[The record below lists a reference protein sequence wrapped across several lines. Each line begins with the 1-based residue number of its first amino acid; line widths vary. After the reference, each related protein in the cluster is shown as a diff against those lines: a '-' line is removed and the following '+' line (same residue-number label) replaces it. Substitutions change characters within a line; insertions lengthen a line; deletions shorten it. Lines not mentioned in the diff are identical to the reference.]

1 MEIRAI
7 IHFWKILICL
17 CLLVGLWSGAA
28 VRQASADTSG
38 NFEYT
43 VSEGKATIT
52 SYSGPGGDV
61 VIPDTLG
68 GNPVVAIGAHAFDSK
83 FLSNVSFPATVT
95 TIGDWAFGYNLL
107 DSLFIPGSVKTIEN
121 SAFQGNPMTELYIS
135 DGVTSIGEA
144 AFQDNIL
151 KSLTIPGSV
160 KTIGNSAFQ
169 GNELTNL
176 VLSEGVTSVGEAAFQ
191 SNQLTSLTIPGS
203 VTTIGKAAFLSNQLT
218 SLTLSDGV
226 TNISERSFEMNKLT
240 DLTIPASVKLIGSYA
255 FASNQLTSLDLSDGQ
270 ISIGEAA
277 FIKNRLTSLTIP
289 GSLTTIGKDAFQ
301 GNQLTNLVL
310 SDGVISVGEGVF
322 QNNQLTKLTIPDSLT
337 TIGTSAF
344 KSNNLT
350 SLTIPG
356 SVKTIGDSAFDSN
369 QLTSLVLSE
378 GITNIGKESFRL
390 NQLTSLTIPDSLTT
404 IGTGELNVG
413 TGAFSY
419 NDLTSITFPDDMTTI
434 GEFVF
439 DANNLAGLNLPDSL
453 RTIGKAAF
461 RRNQLTSLNLPDS
474 LTTIGS
480 YAFQV
485 NPLTSLDFPESVTT
499 IGDYAFG
506 NNQLTSLNFPE
517 SLRTIGGSAFFT
529 NQLTS
534 LTIPSGVTKID
545 YSAFSNNPLT
555 NVIILGTGL
564 SLGDKVF
571 DNSGGSAAT
580 ITALAPSSA
589 KDYATKS
596 GNPFINLLAAGVH
609 FAPNGASAGE
619 GVDTTVTVGD
629 PIPADLLTT
638 LDYKWSTSA
647 DQPSEGSNWT
657 AFTSG
662 DLLGV
667 PNSTNTWY
675 LHIRVAKDGYDSGFA
690 RSEPFRAKTYTVTF
704 DSQGGSAVASATDVS
719 AGAKISEPTAPTR
732 EGYTFAGWYKEA
744 SGVTPWIF
752 ATDTVS
758 ANVTLYAKWTAAPVE
773 PETYTVTFDSQG
785 GSAVASA
792 TDVSAGAKI
801 SEPTAP
807 TREGYTFAG
816 WYKEASGMT
825 PWIFATDTVS
835 ANVTLYAKWTAAPVE
850 PETYT
855 VTFDS
860 QGGSAVA
867 SATDVSAG
875 AKISEPTAP
884 TREGYTFAG
893 WYKEA
898 SGMTPWIF
906 ATDTVSA
913 NVTLYAKWT
922 EAPVEPETYTV
933 TFDSQGGSAVA
944 SATDVSAGAKISE
957 PTAPTRAGYTFAGWY
972 KEAGGVTLWIF
983 ATDTVSANVTL
994 YASWLPAYSS
1004 PSSPSSPIR
1013 PDPIYQT
1020 PVQPTGPIVS
1030 KDGSLSLPAGS
1041 EGQVSLGDEISIE
1054 IPSNAI
1060 TQALLLKIEKRLSAE
1075 GLLTGE
1081 ENLVSS
1087 VFEVL
1092 KNFPENFSA
1101 PIKLT
1106 FRYDPS
1112 KLGEGQKPAIFY
1124 YDETMKEWV
1133 EIGGITSGEQIT
1145 AEVDHFTNFAV
1156 FGVDAPAEPEAEF
1169 SDIAGHWAETAIHLA
1184 ANAGIATGY
1193 EDGSFKPNRTVTRAE
1208 FAVMLMNMLKPSG
1221 EGSALEFKD
1230 SSKIPVWARNAIAQA
1245 VSMSIINGY
1254 GDGTFKPGAEITRAE
1269 MAALIANAL
1278 KLTWQADV
1286 ATTFADDADIPAW
1299 AKGAATSLQELG
1311 VMEGMGENLFS
1322 PDSRVTRA
1330 QAVTILIRVQDQLQ
1344 R

>member
-95 TIGDWAFGYNLL
+95 TIGEWAFGYNLL

-744 SGVTPWIF
+744 SGMTPWNF
-752 ATDTVS
+752 GTDTVS

-816 WYKEASGMT
+816 WYKEASGVT
-825 PWIFATDTVS
+825 PWNF
-835 ANVTLYAKWTAAPVE
+835 
-850 PETYT
+850 
-855 VTFDS
+855 
-860 QGGSAVA
+860 G
-867 SATDVSAG
+867 
-875 AKISEPTAP
+875 
-884 TREGYTFAG
+884 
-893 WYKEA
+893 
-898 SGMTPWIF
+898 
-906 ATDTVSA
+906 TDTVSA

-933 TFDSQGGSAVA
+933 TFDSQGGSVVA

-1133 EIGGITSGEQIT
+1133 EIGGIASGEQIT

-1156 FGVDAPAEPEAEF
+1156 FGVDAPVEPEAEF
-1169 SDIAGHWAETAIHLA
+1169 SDIAGHWAETAIRLA
-1184 ANAGIATGY
+1184 ANAGIAKGY

-1208 FAVMLMNMLKPSG
+1208 FAVMLMNVLKPSG

-1286 ATTFADDADIPAW
+1286 VTTFADDADIPAW

-1311 VMEGMGENLFS
+1311 VMEGMGENLFG
-1322 PDSRVTRA
+1322 PDSQVTRA